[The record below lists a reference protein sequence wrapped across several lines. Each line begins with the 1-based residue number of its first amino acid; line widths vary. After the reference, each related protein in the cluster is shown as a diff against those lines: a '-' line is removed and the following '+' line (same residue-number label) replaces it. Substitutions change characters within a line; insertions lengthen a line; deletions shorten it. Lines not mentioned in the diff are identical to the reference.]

1 MMKTFNKLKSHR
13 QALNKRARKI
23 YKIPHL
29 YIKMIL
35 YKINKVRLRTKRASK
50 SSLGKLAS
58 KLTKIQPL
66 NIFNLKTPLNNQNI
80 HLNKQDRSLRWPN
93 KTNMLT
99 FSLMMFTNRRNLSH
113 SRLYKIKTKQFSKLK
128 HLNKVNYILQ

>member
-29 YIKMIL
+29 YSKMTL
-35 YKINKVRLRTKRASK
+35 YRINKLRLKTKRAS
-50 SSLGKLAS
+50 LVKLAS
-58 KLTKIQPL
+58 KLTKIHPFNRL
-66 NIFNLKTPLNNQNI
+66 NLKTPLNNQNI
-80 HLNKQDRSLRWPN
+80 NLNKQDRSLRWPN